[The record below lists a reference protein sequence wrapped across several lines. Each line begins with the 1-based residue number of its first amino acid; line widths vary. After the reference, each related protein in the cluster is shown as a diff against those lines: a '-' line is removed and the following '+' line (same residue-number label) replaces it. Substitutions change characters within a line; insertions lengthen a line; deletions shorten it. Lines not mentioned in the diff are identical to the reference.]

1 MITGGENMFIY
12 SLKASN
18 LKFFGV
24 TAVAMAALVT
34 LLIFI
39 PSAEPAI
46 SDGVL
51 TSVESV
57 KFDKVKSAGDRVE
70 FLRQFGWEVEASALE
85 EAEVTVP
92 EEFDKVY
99 QSYNELQ
106 KKQGFDLAKYA
117 KKTVKRYTYRVTNYA
132 GYDGEVI
139 ASILVYKNKVIGG
152 DVCSADANGF
162 IHGLDKNISY

>member
-1 MITGGENMFIY
+1 M
-12 SLKASN
+12 KASTV
-18 LKFFGV
+18 KFFGV
-24 TAVAMAALVT
+24 TAIAMVALVT
-34 LLIFI
+34 LLVFI
-39 PSAEPAI
+39 PSAEPAM

-51 TSVESV
+51 TSVENV
-57 KFDKVKSAGDRVE
+57 RFDKIKSADDRIE
-70 FLRQFGWEVEASALE
+70 FLRQFGWEVDPAAVE

-117 KKTVKRYTYRVTNYA
+117 KKTVKRYTYRITNYSD
-132 GYDGEVI
+132 YNGEVLV
-139 ASILVYKNKVIGG
+139 SILVHKNKVIGG

-162 IHGLDKNISY
+162 IHGLDKNIGY

>member
-1 MITGGENMFIY
+1 M
-12 SLKASN
+12 KAN
-18 LKFFGV
+18 TVKFFGV
-24 TAVAMAALVT
+24 TAIAMVALVT

-39 PSAEPAI
+39 PSAEPAM

-51 TSVESV
+51 TSVENV
-57 KFDKVKSAGDRVE
+57 KFDKIKSAGDRIE
-70 FLRQFGWEVEASALE
+70 FLRQFGWEVDPTAVE

-106 KKQGFDLAKYA
+106 KKQGFDLMKYA
-117 KKTVKRYTYRVTNYA
+117 KKTVKRYTYRITNYS
-132 GYDGEVI
+132 GYDGDVLV
-139 ASILVYKNKVIGG
+139 SILVHKNKVIGG

-162 IHGLDKNISY
+162 IHGLDKNIGY